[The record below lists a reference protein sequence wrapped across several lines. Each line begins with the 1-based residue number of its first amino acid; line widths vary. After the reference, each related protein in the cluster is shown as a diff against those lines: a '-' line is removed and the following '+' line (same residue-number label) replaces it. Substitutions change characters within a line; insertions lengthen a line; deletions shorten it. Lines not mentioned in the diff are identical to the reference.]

1 MNFVE
6 INGVLIHYKFIQ
18 HPSAENRDG
27 RTFVFINSL
36 GTDFRIWDD
45 VVELLKEYGNI
56 LLFDKRGHGLSAV
69 VQATNGLNDFAT
81 DLLGLLQYL
90 SIGKCIPVGL
100 SVGGMIAQL
109 IAFQKPSVVDKLV
122 LCDTRFKIGNEQI
135 WNERIGVIEEKGI
148 AAISDG
154 VMQRWFSEQ
163 FRKEKSIRIAG
174 YTNML
179 ERTPVLGYIQT
190 CEAIRDAD
198 LTAQTAKIKI
208 KTLCVVGSEDKSTL
222 PEEVKDLADL
232 IEGARLEVIEGS
244 GHIPCVDNPVA
255 LSKLIIGFIKPVTFI

>member
-18 HPSAENRDG
+18 HSSAEKKDAP
-27 RTFVFINSL
+27 TFVFINAL

-69 VQATNGLNDFAT
+69 VQAINGLNDFAT

-100 SVGGMIAQL
+100 SVGGMVAQL
-109 IAFQKPSVVDKLV
+109 IAFQKPSIVDKLV
-122 LCDTRFKIGNEQI
+122 LCDTRFKIGNEQT
-135 WNERIGVIEEKGI
+135 WNERIGAIKEKGI
-148 AAISDG
+148 AAISDE

-163 FRKEKSIRIAG
+163 FRKEKSIRVAG
-174 YTNML
+174 YANML
-179 ERTPVLGYIQT
+179 ERTPASGYIQT
-190 CEAIRDAD
+190 CEAIRDTD
-198 LTAQTAKIKI
+198 LTAQAAQITI

-232 IEGARLEVIEGS
+232 IEGARFKVIEGS
-244 GHIPCVDNPVA
+244 GHIPCVDNAVA
-255 LSKLIIGFIKPVTFI
+255 LGKLIIDFIKPATFI